1 MNTNKFFITSC
12 ERELLLDF
20 AEKLFDKLIYLPKD
34 VRPDDKERTG
44 IKILIREIG
53 TRNIFLR
60 SIAKPSEAAQFFA
73 IEKAVRSET
82 LGHATSQNSEDPE
95 KMKYAGSVT
104 AFNYQVS
111 VSGLKA
117 DEDVFIA
124 IAVMAKF
131 LDESIESVIFDI
143 EEKGG
148 LLPEW
153 CSKKNFYH
161 WKVL

>member
-1 MNTNKFFITSC
+1 MKREEFFTSHGA
-12 ERELLLDF
+12 RVWLLDF
-20 AEKLFDKLIYLPKD
+20 AEMLFDNLISLPKD

-53 TRNIFLR
+53 TRNIIFE

-82 LGHATSQNSEDPE
+82 LGHATSQNSENPE

-143 EEKGG
+143 EDKGG

-153 CSKKNFYH
+153 CSNRNLYH